1 VIKKRIVLV
10 LCFAA
15 MVLLAL
21 FAFCSNFLVVSSA
34 EDSSLLGQL
43 EFALYIDDYHD
54 GPFSGWTH
62 IMAYNWEENRTVFR
76 SSGAGAA
83 LSTLRD
89 FQFQVG
95 YSDFSPRLFIDCA
108 SGRHLKFAVLE
119 VRQWISS
126 PGETLVLA
134 RYLNWYFTDVIL
146 TRYETSGSTGDMS
159 NVLTDEFAIAFG
171 RIGVEYW
178 PDPLDPSIR
187 AGWDCTQNKQ
197 YNLPFPQPPPP
208 YEPPWWSF

>member
-1 VIKKRIVLV
+1 
-10 LCFAA
+10 

-21 FAFCSNFLVVSSA
+21 FAFCSNFLVVSQA

-76 SSGAGAA
+76 SSGSGAGAA
-83 LSTLRD
+83 LQTLRD

-108 SGRHLKFAVLE
+108 SGRHLTFAVLE
-119 VRQWISS
+119 VRQWVSS
-126 PGETLVLA
+126 GETLVLVH
-134 RYLNWYFTDVIL
+134 YLKWYFTDVIIA
-146 TRYETSGSTGDMS
+146 RYETSGSTGDMS
-159 NVLTDEFAIAFG
+159 NALTDEFAIAFG

-178 PDPLDPSIR
+178 PGPLDPSIR

-197 YNLPFPQPPPP
+197 YNWPFPQPPPP
-208 YEPPWWSF
+208 SEPPWWSF